1 MNMIKTINYEVSK
14 IEDIILDLA
23 DEVKNG
29 WKICSL
35 GPTEISISVC
45 TRVDM
50 VAEVVLRKDDFNV

>member
-1 MNMIKTINYEVSK
+1 MLKTINYEASK

-35 GPTEISISVC
+35 GPAEISMSLCARTDI
-45 TRVDM
+45 